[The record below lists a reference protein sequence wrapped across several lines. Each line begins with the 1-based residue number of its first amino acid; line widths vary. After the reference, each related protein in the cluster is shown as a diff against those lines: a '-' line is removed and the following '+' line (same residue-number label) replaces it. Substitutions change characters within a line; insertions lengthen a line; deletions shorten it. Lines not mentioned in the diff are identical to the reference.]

1 MLWNEMLTS
10 YWESNFRRCQKI
22 YLSEAESRKRKKKGY
37 KNIQKKLLYKPENL
51 QASDQSECFA
61 QTCKILILNHKNI

>member
-1 MLWNEMLTS
+1 M
-10 YWESNFRRCQKI
+10 
-22 YLSEAESRKRKKKGY
+22 YLSEAESRKREKKGY